1 MDFKKLLQHID
12 NIEKPKKQL
21 NEASM
26 NISFNADTADE
37 VGAML
42 DRLKGVATSAPAPVQ
57 SNMGADM
64 QKFKAALGGME
75 GPPAPPA
82 LANAPEEEYA
92 GVDAVTGSGD
102 DIHKSKNP
110 ADIRVKDPSISHE
123 IKDWDNAPEEK
134 HADHNTMIKDLSG
147 GLNREKQMF
156 KPAAKGDNPMAVES
170 IKQRLLVALSEKK
183 AKPDFLDMDKDGDKK
198 EPMKKAV
205 ADKKKEVKNEGL
217 VNQPS
222 APRAQNYL
230 MKMSK
235 DGDEKY
241 FVFTYDMPYGIH
253 YPEAFKKQLK
263 DNPVAQRLMSQGYSQ
278 PDMVSGIPD
287 DIDAAIEKQKEM
299 AKQYEPRKS
308 EFPVQYYDAVKAI
321 KRYTELKDLMSRVS
335 IEK

>member
-82 LANAPEEEYA
+82 IANAPEEEYS

-123 IKDWDNAPEEK
+123 IKDWANEPEEK
-134 HADHNTMIKDLSG
+134 LDKEASNNKEDFTNGEGFVVTDRNSL
-147 GLNREKQMF
+147 LEKL
-156 KPAAKGDNPMAVES
+156 KKGD
-170 IKQRLLVALSEKK
+170 K
-183 AKPDFLDMDKDGDKK
+183 DK
-198 EPMKKAV
+198 
-205 ADKKKEVKNEGL
+205 
-217 VNQPS
+217 
-222 APRAQNYL
+222 
-230 MKMSK
+230 
-235 DGDEKY
+235 
-241 FVFTYDMPYGIH
+241 
-253 YPEAFKKQLK
+253 
-263 DNPVAQRLMSQGYSQ
+263 
-278 PDMVSGIPD
+278 
-287 DIDAAIEKQKEM
+287 
-299 AKQYEPRKS
+299 
-308 EFPVQYYDAVKAI
+308 
-321 KRYTELKDLMSRVS
+321 
-335 IEK
+335 